1 MWRNLIA
8 VLSFAGLCLAG
19 SQALMAQQ
27 TGNQDTG
34 DGLTVQ
40 GPQRMTGEELRASRD
55 PGQIVGGDVQGV
67 GNLRG
72 QADAAGQAARQA
84 GRQSISPFGTQGRF
98 GANQFNS
105 MYNNA
110 MMNSLFNQRQ
120 QLRMPLT
127 LGFTLAARP
136 SATDVGRKVQTRL
149 TKIPQ
154 LRGNGPLTVEM
165 DGRIAVLQGEVASE
179 DARDLIARVVLLEP
193 GISDVRNELQVATAK
208 PKAAP

>member
-1 MWRNLIA
+1 
-8 VLSFAGLCLAG
+8 
-19 SQALMAQQ
+19 MAQQ
-27 TGNQDTG
+27 AGNQDTG
-34 DGLTVQ
+34 GALSVE
-40 GPQRMTGEELRASRD
+40 GPQRMTGEELRATRT

-67 GNLRG
+67 GNLRE
-72 QADAAGQAARQA
+72 QTDATGQAARQGA
-84 GRQSISPFGTQGRF
+84 NMFGRQGM
-98 GANQFNS
+98 NQFNQFQS
-105 MYNNA
+105 MYGNA
-110 MMNSLFNQRQ
+110 MMNSIFNQRQ
-120 QLRMPLT
+120 QLRMTLT

-149 TKIPQ
+149 TRIPQ

-165 DGRIAVLQGEVASE
+165 DGRVAVLQGEVATE